1 MVLFGEKN
9 RGLMKKI
16 LVGFDGSEGAEQAL
30 NRAMMMIDTY
40 GEMII
45 LAVVPSPYEKTFV
58 DEDMY
63 QNLKKKAKNL
73 VDNLITDIGQHEYN
87 VTGIVEEG
95 DPASI
100 IIDIASRENVDL
112 IVLGSK
118 GQSELGQYLIGSVAN
133 KVVQYAA
140 KPVMVVR

>member
-1 MVLFGEKN
+1 
-9 RGLMKKI
+9 MKKI

-40 GEMII
+40 GEMIL
-45 LAVVPSPYEKTFV
+45 LAVVPSPDEKTFV

-63 QNLKKKAKNL
+63 QNLKRKAKNL
-73 VDNLITDIGQHEYN
+73 IDDVIMDIGQHEYN